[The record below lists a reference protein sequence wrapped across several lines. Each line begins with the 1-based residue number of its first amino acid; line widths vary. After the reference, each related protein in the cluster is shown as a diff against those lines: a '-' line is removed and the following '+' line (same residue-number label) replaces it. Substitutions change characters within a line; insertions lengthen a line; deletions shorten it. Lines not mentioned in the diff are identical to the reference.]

1 LIFFK
6 NSIFLIIFL
15 YSFNVL
21 SEPLVNSYWLED
33 KICKEGFIVLEVY
46 RSKKNY
52 ELAHIPCSV
61 YTNFYE
67 SGWRENKNNIPLLLP
82 KKDQLVK
89 VIEEHGISNFD
100 HVIISAP
107 GTGLYD
113 AAETTAIYFT
123 FKYLGHEK
131 ISILDG
137 GFKDWTKE
145 WDRDLETGSKKVKRG
160 KFVAKLNNN
169 ILAYKA
175 DVKELL
181 SKTGYLVDARPSDM
195 YLGIN
200 MDFPAIRNGTL
211 PNAINIPNAWMLR
224 NKTLYFQS
232 IEKLKNIY
240 NFSGVNYKE
249 GIVSFCN
256 AGLESALSW
265 FVMSELL
272 NYPNNKL
279 YESSIAE
286 WSLEES
292 LPMLSRFKKIEVN
305 ISEGDG
311 FSMKPD
317 N

>member
-1 LIFFK
+1 MVFFNNFIFF
-6 NSIFLIIFL
+6 IIFL

-21 SEPLVNSYWLED
+21 SEPLVDSNWLEN
-33 KICKEGFIVLEVY
+33 KVCKEGFLVLEVY
-46 RSKKNY
+46 RSKKDY
-52 ELAHIPCSV
+52 ELSHIPCSV
-61 YTNFYE
+61 FTNFYE

-82 KKDQLVK
+82 NKKQLVK
-89 VIEEHGISNFD
+89 VIEEHGISNSD

-113 AAETTAIYFT
+113 AAETAAIYFT

-131 ISILDG
+131 VSILDG
-137 GFKDWTKE
+137 GFKDWIKE
-145 WDRDLETGSKKVKRG
+145 WDRDLETGSKKIKRG
-160 KFVAKLNNN
+160 KFVANLNNN
-169 ILAYKA
+169 ILANKK
-175 DVKELL
+175 DVIELL
-181 SKTGYLVDARPSDM
+181 NKTGYLVDARPSDM

-200 MDFPAIRNGTL
+200 MDFPALRNGTL
-211 PNAINIPNAWMLR
+211 PEAINIPNAWMLR
-224 NKTLYFQS
+224 NKTLYFQDLE
-232 IEKLKNIY
+232 ILQNIY
-240 NFSGVNYKE
+240 NFSEINKKE
-249 GIVSFCN
+249 GVISFCN

-292 LPMLSRFKKIEVN
+292 LPMFSRFEEIKLDINE
-305 ISEGDG
+305 SDG
-311 FSMKPD
+311 FSMKPG

>member
-1 LIFFK
+1 MAFFK
-6 NSIFLIIFL
+6 NFVFIIIFL
-15 YSFNVL
+15 YSFAVF
-21 SEPLVNSYWLED
+21 SEPLVNSHWLED
-33 KICKEGFIVLEVY
+33 KICKEGYLVLEVY
-46 RSKKNY
+46 RSKKDY
-52 ELAHIPCSV
+52 ELSHIPCSV
-61 YTNFYE
+61 FTNFYE
-67 SGWRENKNNIPLLLP
+67 SGWRESRNNIPLLLP
-82 KKDQLVK
+82 NKNNLVQVVEK
-89 VIEEHGISNFD
+89 HGISNSD

-113 AAETTAIYFT
+113 AAETAAIYFT
-123 FKYLGHEK
+123 LKYLGHEK
-131 ISILDG
+131 VSILDG
-137 GFKDWTKE
+137 GFKNWTNE
-145 WDRDLETGSKKVKRG
+145 WDRDLETGSKKVKKG
-160 KFVAKLNNN
+160 IFVAKLNDN
-169 ILAYKA
+169 ILANKS
-175 DVKELL
+175 DVIELIN
-181 SKTGYLVDARPSDM
+181 KTGYLVDARPSDM

-200 MDFPAIRNGTL
+200 MVYPAIRNGTI
-211 PNAINIPNAWMLR
+211 PEAVNIPNTWILR

-232 IEKLKNIY
+232 IENLKNIY
-240 NFSGVNYKE
+240 NFSGASKKE

-292 LPMLSRFKKIEVN
+292 LPMLSRFKKTELDN
-305 ISEGDG
+305 NEGDS

>member
-1 LIFFK
+1 MVFFK
-6 NSIFLIIFL
+6 NFIFFIIFL

-21 SEPLVNSYWLED
+21 SEPLVDSNWLEN
-33 KICKEGFIVLEVY
+33 KVCKEGFLVLEVY
-46 RSKKNY
+46 RSKKDY
-52 ELAHIPCSV
+52 ELSHIPCSV
-61 YTNFYE
+61 FTNFYE
-67 SGWRENKNNIPLLLP
+67 SGWRESRKNIPLLLP
-82 KKDQLVK
+82 KIKQLVK
-89 VIEEHGISNFD
+89 VIEEHGISNSD

-113 AAETTAIYFT
+113 AAETAAIYFT

-131 ISILDG
+131 VSILDG
-137 GFKDWTKE
+137 GFKDWIKE
-145 WDRDLETGSKKVKRG
+145 WDRDLEIGSKKIKRG
-160 KFVAKLNNN
+160 KFVAKLNDN
-169 ILAYKA
+169 ILANKA
-175 DVKELL
+175 DVIGLL
-181 SKTGYLVDARPSDM
+181 SKTGFLVDARPSDM

-200 MDFPAIRNGTL
+200 MGFPAIRNGTL
-211 PNAINIPNAWMLR
+211 PNAVNIPNIWMLK

-232 IEKLKNIY
+232 IEKLQNIY
-240 NFSGVNYKE
+240 NFSGVNNKE
-249 GIVSFCN
+249 GVVSFCN

-286 WSLEES
+286 WSLDES

-305 ISEGDG
+305 LREGDG